1 MHDLIIH
8 NYGPGR
14 MVISLH
20 AEVPCEEDMM
30 RSHDRIDCV
39 ERELSSHFHANVCIH
54 MDPVDT
60 QNERSRELKTMVEQV
75 LSQLDPR
82 LSFHD
87 FRVVLG
93 ETHTNLIFD
102 LVVPFQY
109 PDERGL
115 ASELERR
122 LKGSNA
128 ICGGNR
134 GTQFFIKDAKKDGI
148 KKGLPDL

>member
-1 MHDLIIH
+1 
-8 NYGPGR
+8 
-14 MVISLH
+14 
-20 AEVPCEEDMM
+20 
-30 RSHDRIDCV
+30 
-39 ERELSSHFHANVCIH
+39 

-122 LKGSNA
+122 LQQRDPTLYVVATVEHS
-128 ICGGNR
+128 
-134 GTQFFIKDAKKDGI
+134 FS
-148 KKGLPDL
+148 